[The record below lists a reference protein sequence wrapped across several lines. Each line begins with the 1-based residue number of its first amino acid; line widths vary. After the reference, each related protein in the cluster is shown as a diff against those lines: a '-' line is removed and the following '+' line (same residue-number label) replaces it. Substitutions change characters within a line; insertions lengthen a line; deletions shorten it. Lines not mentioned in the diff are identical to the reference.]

1 MKKSKIIKT
10 VVKGGTKPSAT
21 LIAVKN
27 TTKPV
32 MAKSASKSATGI
44 ATIKPATKVIA
55 PKQVTMKTTKFVAPA
70 KTEVPHPT
78 PTPSTGIEA
87 LRQEIT
93 ALRTQFS
100 RQMAPVTTG
109 SLEEVDA
116 LRRVLNDLMEAR
128 MNDVIR
134 ELVTIRNSAAS
145 AGGEARRIAEQM
157 DALLSDLGAMRF
169 EAERLE
175 HVDPLIHT
183 VSREVTD
190 SSLPD
195 GIIIETLRPGF
206 HTPRGIIVAK
216 ALVAVNRRS

>member
-1 MKKSKIIKT
+1 MKMKLTKT
-10 VVKGGTKPSAT
+10 VAKAGSKP
-21 LIAVKN
+21 AVK
-27 TTKPV
+27 TVAKKVILKPV
-32 MAKSASKSATGI
+32 VKAVVRPPVK
-44 ATIKPATKVIA
+44 TKV
-55 PKQVTMKTTKFVAPA
+55 
-70 KTEVPHPT
+70 VPPT
-78 PTPSTGIEA
+78 PVTGIEA

-109 SLEEVDA
+109 SMEEVDA

-157 DALLSDLGAMRF
+157 DALLSDLGAMKF

-183 VSREVTD
+183 VSREVSD
-190 SSLPD
+190 ASLPD
-195 GIIIETLRPGF
+195 GIIMETLRPGF

-216 ALVAVNRRS
+216 ALVAVNRRA